1 VEKAKLSSGSEDEGW
16 ESDSHGEPRIE
27 LEWLSDAYH
36 ESGPNGELAKY
47 PAFRR
52 RLVKLMLRQMHC
64 DQRSG
69 AVRSEAESSDSSSE
83 DEQELLRL
91 FREWR
96 DANAE
101 TVHKQTNRLIRL
113 HKKRR
118 SARKRLTDELA
129 KARQT
134 IKNFGEFYAPRATPP
149 LCADTGAL

>member
-16 ESDSHGEPRIE
+16 ASDSHGEPGIE

-36 ESGPNGELAKY
+36 ESGPDGELAKY

-52 RLVKLMLRQMHC
+52 RLVKLMLRQMHYN
-64 DQRSG
+64 QRG
-69 AVRSEAESSDSSSE
+69 GVVRSDSEALDSSSE

-96 DANAE
+96 DANE
-101 TVHKQTNRLIRL
+101 TAHKQTNRLIRL

-129 KARQT
+129 KAKQT
-134 IKNFGEFYAPRATPP
+134 IENFGECHAPPHRW